1 MPTLQFKGAEGFD
14 FSQCYP
20 LPEFNRRS
28 ILWDLNYFKYCIDH
42 LIGLKENVIIGKL
55 IPAGTGMKRYR
66 NIKLSTGEIEDK
78 IQEQEAPAAEEPQE
92 ETDAP
97 LEEAD
102 KIILNED
109 DTQDVDE

>member
-1 MPTLQFKGAEGFD
+1 MSEEEKKGRD
-14 FSQCYP
+14 
-20 LPEFNRRS
+20 RRNS
-28 ILWDLNYFKYCIDH
+28 
-42 LIGLKENVIIGKL
+42 E
-55 IPAGTGMKRYR
+55 
-66 NIKLSTGEIEDK
+66 
-78 IQEQEAPAAEEPQE
+78 EEPQE